1 MIDEKSDSADISKNP
16 ETPESEANEV
26 SKSQLKRD
34 ALEVRRLTEIIGS
47 MSAEQRGSVPM
58 SDSMRSAFAEL
69 DRTGSRGARK
79 RQVGF
84 VTKLLR
90 DSDLTQIVAAVE
102 AEQLRARA
110 HTLAH
115 HRVEEWRDRLL
126 GLNQPESS
134 SEALTLLLAEFPD
147 IDRQKASQLQ
157 RNALKEMN
165 QKPDSASKS
174 ARQLF
179 RLIRDTIADSEPY

>member
-1 MIDEKSDSADISKNP
+1 MIAEEFDSAESSENP
-16 ETPESEANEV
+16 GEHDDV
-26 SKSQLKRD
+26 SKSQRKRD
-34 ALEVRRLTEIIGS
+34 ALEIRRLAEIIGG
-47 MSAEQRGSVPM
+47 MSAEQRTTVPM
-58 SDSMRSAFAEL
+58 PDTIKSAFAEL

-79 RQVGF
+79 RQLGY

-90 DSDLTQIVAAVE
+90 KTDLNQIQTAVE

-126 GLNQPESS
+126 GMTPPENSGD
-134 SEALTLLLAEFPD
+134 ALTALVNEFPD
-147 IDRQKASQLQ
+147 IDRQQLAQHQ
-157 RNALKEMN
+157 RNALNELKRE
-165 QKPDSASKS
+165 PEGASKS

-179 RLIRDTIADSEPY
+179 RLIRDAIADSEPY